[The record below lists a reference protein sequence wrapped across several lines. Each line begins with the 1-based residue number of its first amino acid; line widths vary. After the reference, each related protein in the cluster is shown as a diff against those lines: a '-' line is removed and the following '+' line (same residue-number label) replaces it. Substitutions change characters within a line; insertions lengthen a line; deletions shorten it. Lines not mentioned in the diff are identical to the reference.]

1 MGTFGRRPF
10 KFDSEDKVR
19 IDISVDIP
27 RDEYDLLVSYA
38 AGDSMK
44 RISQE
49 TGRDF
54 KTVAPTLRKNIKL
67 LLGK

>member
-1 MGTFGRRPF
+1 MGTFGQRPY

-19 IDISVDIP
+19 LDISVDIP
-27 RDEYDLLVSYA
+27 RDEYDLLMSYA
-38 AGDSMK
+38 SGGTMK
-44 RISQE
+44 QISKD
-49 TGRDF
+49 TGTDF